1 MAHTRHLFA
10 ALLFTFAS
18 TGAFAQEG
26 TAEEAKTASL
36 AISDDSFQCLASMT
50 PVRGF
55 FVDNLMGD
63 LEGTLAVANSE
74 KGGAYPPGSVVQ
86 LVPGEVMVKH
96 PEGTSPVT
104 KDWEFFELTATSEG
118 SKIAKRG
125 FVDVNNKFGGNCF
138 ACHIK
143 AEPQWDMICETGHGC
158 DPLPLTKDML
168 AVIQKTDPR
177 CADKPTLT
185 DKEKALFMQL
195 QQLLK

>member
-1 MAHTRHLFA
+1 MPPTRHLFA
-10 ALLFTFAS
+10 ALLFTFVS
-18 TGAFAQEG
+18 TDALAQAG
-26 TAEEAKTASL
+26 TTEETKTTGL

-63 LEGTLAVANSE
+63 LEETLAVANSAT
-74 KGGAYPPGSVVQ
+74 GGAYPPGSVVQ

-96 PEGTSPVT
+96 PEGTSPAT
-104 KDWEFFELTATSEG
+104 KDWEFFELTATNEG

-138 ACHIK
+138 TCHIK
-143 AEPQWDMICETGHGC
+143 AEPQWDMICETGRGC

-185 DKEKALFMQL
+185 DKEKALFKQL